1 MAEAFES
8 PDVVEMKGTLTGVT
22 RLSRKVKLAIVLGI
36 FAIAM
41 FIVVSI
47 LSMDDGAPQPKS
59 DTEAQDTQKQ
69 EKRAA
74 EPAKP
79 DFSGVGDGQA
89 ALSPSGPNDVRLE
102 PTFAVGVASVAAASA
117 PEAKGNGLLIGGA
130 SQATVPAAQGV
141 KLDQQQPMGGG
152 ESKYQTSE
160 ETAAA
165 RAKAALEESR
175 KKAVEGGIEMEG
187 GGDLGRLAAAGTA
200 PGLAGGAVNSQLA
213 ALAAAA
219 QAVQGSAQGPAA
231 SPIVPTAYGG
241 QQQDDPNKQ
250 PRKEQFLR
258 TAENASKAYLNERVQ
273 AAVSP
278 FEIKAGWVIPAALE
292 CGVNSDLPGQT
303 CARVTENV
311 FDSATGRHLLI
322 PQATKLIGTYDSQIA
337 YGQKRILAVWNRMI
351 FPDGSSISLNGMPG
365 ADKGGYAGFD
375 ADVDNHYGKV
385 FSGALLLAA
394 FSAGISLT
402 QKQSVNVNGTL
413 TPSQVVTQEVGRQ
426 LGQTGN
432 AFIQKGMNIQPTLSR
447 DPGYKFNVV
456 VTRDI
461 VFPSGYAAKGSR

>member
-59 DTEAQDTQKQ
+59 DTEAQDAQKH

-89 ALSPSGPNDVRLE
+89 ALSPTGPNDVRLE
-102 PTFAVGVASVAAASA
+102 PTFSVGAAPTAAAST
-117 PEAKGNGLLIGGA
+117 PEAKGNGLPIGGA

-152 ESKYQTSE
+152 ESKYQTPE
-160 ETAAA
+160 EAAAA
-165 RAKAALEESR
+165 RAMAALEDSR
-175 KKAVEGGIEMEG
+175 KKAVDGGIEMEG
-187 GGDLGRLAAAGTA
+187 GGDLGRLASAGA
-200 PGLAGGAVNSQLA
+200 VPGLAGGAVNSQLA

-219 QAVQGSAQGPAA
+219 QAAQGAAPGQAA
-231 SPIVPTAYGG
+231 SPFVPTAYG

-258 TAENASKAYLNERVQ
+258 SAENAGKAYLNERVQ
-273 AAVSP
+273 EAVSP

-311 FDSATGRHLLI
+311 FDTATGKHLLI

-461 VFPSGYAAKGSR
+461 VFPSGYAVKSAR